1 MENVENLA
9 YLEEAVEKMLAALK
23 SMKQEKLVLEARVE
37 SRDQEIATLK
47 EQQEC
52 LQGERKQIQQRVAGL
67 ISSIEKW
74 EKLNESET
82 DDESSEPVI
91 EEKTLF

>member
-1 MENVENLA
+1 MCGEMGMRMENVENLA

-47 EQQEC
+47 EQQES
-52 LQGERKQIQQRVAGL
+52 LQGERKQIQQRVA
-67 ISSIEKW
+67 
-74 EKLNESET
+74 
-82 DDESSEPVI
+82 
-91 EEKTLF
+91 